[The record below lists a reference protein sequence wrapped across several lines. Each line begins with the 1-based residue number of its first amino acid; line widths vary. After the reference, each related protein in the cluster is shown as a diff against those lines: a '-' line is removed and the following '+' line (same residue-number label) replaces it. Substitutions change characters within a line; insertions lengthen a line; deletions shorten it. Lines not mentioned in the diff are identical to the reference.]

1 MLKNFWAFLR
11 LRIKRASNYLLP
23 GLTAEEWRLF
33 WILVISLIVFPTLT
47 IVSLLKVSALEQR
60 AGKAQTALRALTA
73 INKKID
79 QAQETFTAVAEEA
92 FLLDKAL
99 PDESDPSTLLN
110 QLGETLGS
118 NHLAVSSLRFD
129 KPRLS
134 ESGSYYLLAANLEFT
149 GTFPD
154 ILGAIT
160 SFETNERLFNMASL
174 RISREVSGA
183 RLGVNLQLTTYSF
196 PAGNVLKN

>member
-23 GLTAEEWRLF
+23 GLTAEEGRLF
-33 WILVISLIVFPTLT
+33 WILVISLVVFPTLT

-60 AGKAQTALRALTA
+60 AGAAQTALRALTV

-79 QAQETFTAVAEEA
+79 LAQEPFTAVAEEA

-134 ESGSYYLLAANLEFT
+134 ENGNYYILAANLEFT

-154 ILGAIT
+154 ILDAIT
-160 SFETNERLFNMASL
+160 SFEKNERLFNMASL
-174 RISREVSGA
+174 RISREVGGA

-196 PAGNVLKN
+196 PAGSGLKN